1 MATTPEQQ
9 YEVCEKRF
17 SNIDL
22 KLDRIY
28 DKLFEDNGSP
38 CLQTR
43 VDRNTRWISGVTWA
57 IGAIYIAGLG
67 ALAWL
72 FKK

>member
-1 MATTPEQQ
+1 MTPEEQFK
-9 YEVCEKRF
+9 VCNKSFASIEK
-17 SNIDL
+17 
-22 KLDRIY
+22 KLDRLY

-43 VDRNTRWISGVTWA
+43 VDRNTRWIGSVKA
-57 IGAIYIAGLG
+57 IWVIVFSGAIATFFWI
-67 ALAWL
+67 